1 VSIYATW
8 LCIDDDD
15 EHGEPWVYEGSHILP
30 QETDLR
36 GGWLE
41 FGAIPDHIEREGVP
55 GGKEGERKDWCRIGI
70 GEYVTMQQRQ
80 AVPGEATVILH
91 REQVRELRDTLS
103 QWLAAE
109 EVA

>member
-1 VSIYATW
+1 MF
-8 LCIDDDD
+8 DDGD

-41 FGAIPDHIEREGVP
+41 VGCIPNHIEREGVP
-55 GGKEGERKDWCRIGI
+55 GGKEGERKDWLRIGC
-70 GEYVTMQQRQ
+70 GESEMQQQPRE
-80 AVPGEATVILH
+80 PGCATVILH
-91 REQVRELRDTLS
+91 RDQVRELRDTLS
-103 QWLAAE
+103 HWLEDE